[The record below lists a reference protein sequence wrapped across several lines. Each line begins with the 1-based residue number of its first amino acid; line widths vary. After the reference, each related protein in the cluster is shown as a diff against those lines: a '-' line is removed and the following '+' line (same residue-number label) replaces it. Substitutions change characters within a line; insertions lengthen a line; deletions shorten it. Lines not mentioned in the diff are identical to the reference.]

1 MGCMETARDS
11 GGILVVDAQHPSL
24 GAELDRFF
32 DALHDEPRYFGPSA
46 STNPKPSRSLI
57 EALRTPEG
65 VRMAAIECGRAVG
78 VARVDTSGEL
88 FIAIVNDRRGTG
100 VGTMLGRAVLDRAA
114 EAGYRRVVLRTSRRS
129 RAARRVG
136 EQLGCTLVERPR
148 GRTDLVAFPRE
159 PSVHRPQSG
168 ASS

>member
-1 MGCMETARDS
+1 MNRVHDGLMETEHDS
-11 GGILVVDAQHPSL
+11 GGILLVDAQHPSL

-32 DALHDEPRYFGPSA
+32 DALHDERRYFGPSA
-46 STNPKPSRSLI
+46 SANPKPFRSLI
-57 EALRTPEG
+57 ESLRAPDG

-88 FIAIVNDRRGTG
+88 FIVIVDDRRGTG

-114 EAGYRRVVLRTSRRS
+114 AAGYRRVVLRTTRRS

-136 EQLGCTLVERPR
+136 EHLGCTLVERARGRADLIASPR
-148 GRTDLVAFPRE
+148 G
-159 PSVHRPQSG
+159 S
-168 ASS
+168 

>member
-1 MGCMETARDS
+1 MVAMETVHDS

-32 DALHDEPRYFGPSA
+32 DALRDEPRYFGPSA
-46 STNPKPSRSLI
+46 SANPKPFRSLI
-57 EALRTPEG
+57 EALRSPEG

-78 VARVDTSGEL
+78 LARVDTSGEL

-100 VGTMLGRAVLDRAA
+100 VGTTLGRAVLDRAA
-114 EAGYRRVVLRTSRRS
+114 EAGYRRVVLRTTRRS

-136 EQLGCTLVERPR
+136 EQLGCVLVERAR
-148 GRTDLVAFPRE
+148 GRTEMVVDPAEAESHGHQF
-159 PSVHRPQSG
+159 SANS
-168 ASS
+168 